1 MKLSRGQAHLQ
12 RTGFNW
18 PCVGPGHWYTFGSPL
33 VDTAVHPRLRAMVL
47 PARYFSGCLKHPK
60 CVYLSL
66 EAHLRGRQWIWW
78 PFCLLL
84 LVAQSCPTLCD
95 LRDCSP
101 PGSSVHGILQ
111 ARILEWVAIPF
122 CRGSSWPTDWTSVSS
137 IVGRFF
143 TVRDT
148 RKAPLNAFIRKTA
161 FPESHMTHS
170 SPPLHSS
177 SLFQQ
182 DGIREIFPTHSAEK
196 HPLSFSIL
204 VSFPLIALINTGTL
218 CFCLSTYFLS
228 PV

>member
-1 MKLSRGQAHLQ
+1 MQSFHSLFSTLQGLWLTFTLSWGPWMIWLQTTCSDLPFYLVPLSFFPFRSLASEASLWILTQAVCCFFLFL
-12 RTGFNW
+12 R
-18 PCVGPGHWYTFGSPL
+18 L
-33 VDTAVHPRLRAMVL
+33 VTH
-47 PARYFSGCLKHPK
+47 
-60 CVYLSL
+60 
-66 EAHLRGRQWIWW
+66 
-78 PFCLLL
+78 
-84 LVAQSCPTLCD
+84 SCPILCN

-101 PGSSVHGILQ
+101 PGSSVHGIFQ